1 MIIKYIKSW
10 VEINEDKIND
20 LFFHSFECPM
30 KITEMYKNIDDN
42 GTGQSYKNLK
52 NFLNSPFKDKDLN
65 SIEIQVD
72 TSETTGI
79 ILFRY
84 EYKKNESYFYSL
96 KKNQVEKFSKGECFK
111 YLDDGLKEALKKD
124 NWSETF
130 GNRYLTML
138 SKHKL
143 NLLCQSEKNLWEK
156 RVKLNFNK
164 EYQKFLSQPTEW
176 NKGISKLL
184 DLLLNDEL
192 KKLESN
198 ETLSDITFKRFDKI
212 KFKSFICEAPDIE
225 NRLPDTRSPDYLD
238 ICVYIYALINIPEN
252 DSLDTLSRLK
262 IDEWIKDIKF
272 INVDAIMEFLKSFPF
287 NYINFNFCIVTSD
300 VVGVSCK
307 NFDKYLYHNFK
318 INQDLMIKDDK
329 VVPID
334 TLQKKDFVKAY
345 SNQNIEDMFS
355 FQSSSDLYFP
365 DLPKDFVL
373 KCNLLVCSLISELS
387 EKKIN
392 YDFKLV
398 TPEIYLLDLC
408 KDFAQYK
415 SLVKSIKTNFGIIN
429 EVPEQHFI
437 SMKDVYYYISENII

>member
-138 SKHKL
+138 SKNKL

-192 KKLESN
+192 KKLESY
-198 ETLSDITFKRFDKI
+198 ETLSDITFKIR
-212 KFKSFICEAPDIE
+212 
-225 NRLPDTRSPDYLD
+225 
-238 ICVYIYALINIPEN
+238 
-252 DSLDTLSRLK
+252 
-262 IDEWIKDIKF
+262 
-272 INVDAIMEFLKSFPF
+272 
-287 NYINFNFCIVTSD
+287 
-300 VVGVSCK
+300 
-307 NFDKYLYHNFK
+307 
-318 INQDLMIKDDK
+318 
-329 VVPID
+329 
-334 TLQKKDFVKAY
+334 
-345 SNQNIEDMFS
+345 
-355 FQSSSDLYFP
+355 
-365 DLPKDFVL
+365 
-373 KCNLLVCSLISELS
+373 
-387 EKKIN
+387 
-392 YDFKLV
+392 
-398 TPEIYLLDLC
+398 
-408 KDFAQYK
+408 
-415 SLVKSIKTNFGIIN
+415 
-429 EVPEQHFI
+429 
-437 SMKDVYYYISENII
+437 

>member
-307 NFDKYLYHNFK
+307 DFDKYLYHNFK

-355 FQSSSDLYFP
+355 FQSGSDLYFP

>member
-1 MIIKYIKSW
+1 MCLYI
-10 VEINEDKIND
+10 
-20 LFFHSFECPM
+20 C
-30 KITEMYKNIDDN
+30 
-42 GTGQSYKNLK
+42 
-52 NFLNSPFKDKDLN
+52 
-65 SIEIQVD
+65 
-72 TSETTGI
+72 
-79 ILFRY
+79 
-84 EYKKNESYFYSL
+84 
-96 KKNQVEKFSKGECFK
+96 
-111 YLDDGLKEALKKD
+111 
-124 NWSETF
+124 
-130 GNRYLTML
+130 
-138 SKHKL
+138 
-143 NLLCQSEKNLWEK
+143 
-156 RVKLNFNK
+156 FNK
-164 EYQKFLSQPTEW
+164 Y
-176 NKGISKLL
+176 
-184 DLLLNDEL
+184 
-192 KKLESN
+192 
-198 ETLSDITFKRFDKI
+198 
-212 KFKSFICEAPDIE
+212 
-225 NRLPDTRSPDYLD
+225 TR
-238 ICVYIYALINIPEN
+238 N

-300 VVGVSCK
+300 VVGVRCK
-307 NFDKYLYHNFK
+307 DFDKYLYHNFK